1 MKKATLRKISLLL
14 CLLMLGSTTACG
26 GTAEETAPAADTP
39 ETTSAET
46 EPTET
51 TREDVSDG
59 LPEKKWGGQD
69 FRILAPD
76 YLPDDLIAEEQ
87 SGALINDAVYNRN
100 LVVEERFDVNL
111 AADCTAAYSD
121 LTQNIKKNTLAGDSF
136 ADLILQHM
144 IDCANLA
151 SQNLFMDW
159 NEVPHIDVTKPWWLT
174 SVAESLSVAGKSYLI
189 IGSISPYYTSHNYVV
204 YFNKAL
210 ATDYGI
216 GDELYDT
223 VLDGTWTIDKYASL
237 VSEKYRDLNGDG
249 QKGEDDFYGL
259 AAQVTSYATPFLYSF
274 GEMTISRDENGIPY
288 LDMNQEKIT
297 SIVEKMYALFY
308 ENDTVTTTGWNLHR
322 EIFLDSRALFMNGV
336 LTHSYSSFTEFED
349 DYGILP
355 YPKWNEEQENY
366 YTMSDGSSPLA
377 AVPLTV
383 SDPEFSGM
391 ITEALAAESCKKVD
405 PAIFDVAL
413 KVRGVRDQRSL
424 EAINLAI
431 SGSVIDFGYVYGNY
445 NAMGFVLSD
454 MMGTKKNNFAS
465 HFASKQASW
474 EKMVEDVV
482 KSYTEE

>member
-1 MKKATLRKISLLL
+1 MNKSMLRKIALLL

-26 GTAEETAPAADTP
+26 GAAEETTPAADST
-39 ETTSAET
+39 ETTPAET
-46 EPTET
+46 EQAET

-59 LPEKKWGGQD
+59 LPEKKWGGAD

-76 YLPDDLIAEEQ
+76 YLADDLIAEEQ

-100 LVVEERFDVNL
+100 LMVEERFDVKL
-111 AADCTAAYSD
+111 VPDCS
-121 LTQNIKKNTLAGDSF
+121 NTNATINGLVKSAVMAGDD
-136 ADLILQHM
+136 ATDLILQHM

-159 NEVPHIDVTKPWWLT
+159 NEVPHIDVSRPWWLT
-174 SVAESLSVAGKSYLI
+174 DVADNLTVAGKSYLI

-249 QKGEDDFYGL
+249 KKDEGDFYGL
-259 AAQVTSYATPFLYSF
+259 AAQVTSYATPFIYSF
-274 GEMTISRDENGIPY
+274 GETTVSRDAEGIPY
-288 LDMNQEKIT
+288 LDMDQEKFV
-297 SIVEKMYALFY
+297 SIVEKLYSLFY
-308 ENDTVTTTGWNLHR
+308 ENDTITTTEWNLHR
-322 EIFLDSRALFMNGV
+322 EIFMDSRALFMNGV
-336 LTHSYSSFTEFED
+336 LSHSYSHFSEFED

-355 YPKWNEEQENY
+355 FPKWDEDQENY

-377 AVPLTV
+377 AVPITI
-383 SDPEFSGM
+383 SDPEFVGM
-391 ITEALAAESCKKVD
+391 ITEALAAESWKKVD
-405 PAIFDVAL
+405 TAIFDVAL

-431 SGSVIDFGYVYGNY
+431 SGSVSDFGFVYGNY
-445 NAMGFVLSD
+445 NAMGFVVSD
-454 MMGTKKNNFAS
+454 MMGNKKNNFAS
-465 HFASKQASW
+465 HYASKQASW
-474 EKMVEDVV
+474 EKMIEDVV
-482 KSYTEE
+482 KSYTED